1 MDISVHSLGV
11 LHLGNKAVKNF
22 RKNVEKISGIGEV
35 QWDKWEHTFQLAC
48 LLHDVGHSPFSH
60 TGEDFY
66 EQEGNFR
73 EILGNTFKKKELN
86 GPGKPHEVMS
96 ALVGL
101 DLIKKY
107 DKNQM
112 IDKELFARCIIGAGY
127 LKTEKNYLYANAII
141 GMLNGSVI
149 DVDKLDYLIRDAYVT
164 GYDSV
169 SLDVDR
175 LLESYTIIESKGKKR
190 VAYKRGALSVIE
202 NVVYANDLEHR
213 WIQNNPTILYDCKL
227 LEYAIRHYDSYMK
240 EYYCDDLKGCGNIL
254 CKKAL
259 SQDGFQSENL
269 KLRLLCD
276 DDIVAYLKN
285 TDTSEIGRQYFDRH
299 RRLTP
304 MWKNEVDFTKII
316 SGELGDNRI
325 TEIMEELDRMEDVLK
340 DTDSFFI
347 NDDTKKKLEETYRK
361 ELEDTNGEQKTFGEK
376 IEERKKICAKNMKL
390 FELFEG
396 FQQKNRLPDFQFA
409 IVSNKSYE
417 SNYKKLELEEIYI
430 ELGKDRIPQFS
441 ETLQVNSVKGQR
453 NVEGKIFYVYTT
465 RKNKDQYKGDED
477 IGEAWAQ
484 YVSENWRRIY
494 GK

>member
-1 MDISVHSLGV
+1 
-11 LHLGNKAVKNF
+11 
-22 RKNVEKISGIGEV
+22 
-35 QWDKWEHTFQLAC
+35 
-48 LLHDVGHSPFSH
+48 
-60 TGEDFY
+60 
-66 EQEGNFR
+66 
-73 EILGNTFKKKELN
+73 
-86 GPGKPHEVMS
+86 
-96 ALVGL
+96 
-101 DLIKKY
+101 
-107 DKNQM
+107 
-112 IDKELFARCIIGAGY
+112 
-127 LKTEKNYLYANAII
+127 
-141 GMLNGSVI
+141 
-149 DVDKLDYLIRDAYVT
+149 
-164 GYDSV
+164 
-169 SLDVDR
+169 
-175 LLESYTIIESKGKKR
+175 
-190 VAYKRGALSVIE
+190 
-202 NVVYANDLEHR
+202 
-213 WIQNNPTILYDCKL
+213 
-227 LEYAIRHYDSYMK
+227 MK
-240 EYYCDDLKGCGNIL
+240 EYYSDDLKGCGNIL

-285 TDTSEIGRQYFDRH
+285 TDISEIGRQYFDRH

-316 SGELGDNRI
+316 SRELGDNRI